1 LLAVQSNVGFLGP
14 NRVPAREVS
23 VSDLHYLSA
32 VEVIALF
39 RARKLSPVELMA
51 ALIARSEVVEPT
63 VNAFTTRFF
72 DEAMAGARRA
82 EARYAGRGPRPR
94 PLEGVPLA
102 IKDET
107 PVEGQ
112 PNTYACLIF
121 KDNVA
126 DHTAP
131 LAERALRA
139 GAIVHARTTLPEFA
153 CMPFT
158 HSPLFGVTRNPWS
171 PAYDVGGSSGGAA
184 ASLAAGTTVLAGGSD
199 IGGSIR
205 IPAACCGVVGYK
217 PPYGRVPQDPPW
229 NLDHY
234 CHEGPLAR
242 TVADCALFQNVIAGP
257 HPHDVAS
264 LRQRVRIPSDLGD
277 IQGWRIALSVD
288 LGGFVV
294 DEDVGRN
301 TRAAAAAFREAG
313 ATVEE
318 VDLGWDQ
325 AEIMSTAFTHYGT
338 ILGPWVR
345 QIISEHRDLVTPY
358 AAWFAEATAAA
369 TASAGAYLRVLES
382 EGRIYARLGDILT
395 KYRVL
400 ICPTIALPALEAG
413 EDYIDRRP
421 TVNGIEQETVFHHLM
436 TVPFNICSRCP
447 VLSVPSGFARTGVP
461 TGLQIVGR
469 SYDDISV
476 FRAAAAFERLRPWFD
491 VPERRPG
498 PLNGFANAP

>member
-1 LLAVQSNVGFLGP
+1 M
-14 NRVPAREVS
+14 
-23 VSDLHYLSA
+23 SDLHYLSA
-32 VEVIALF
+32 VEAIALF

-51 ALIARSEVVEPT
+51 AVIARSEAVEPA
-63 VNAFTTRFF
+63 VNAFTARFF
-72 DEAMAGARRA
+72 DEATAAARRA

-102 IKDET
+102 IKDEM
-107 PVEGQ
+107 PVAGQ
-112 PNTYACLIF
+112 RNTFASLIF
-121 KDNVA
+121 QGNVA

-131 LAERALRA
+131 LAERAMRA

-158 HSPLFGVTRNPWS
+158 HSPLFGVTRNPWN
-171 PAYDVGGSSGGAA
+171 PTFDVGGSSGGAA
-184 ASLAAGTTVLAGGSD
+184 AALAAGTTVLAGGSD

-205 IPAACCGVVGYK
+205 IPAACCGIVGYK

-257 HPHDVAS
+257 HPRDVAS
-264 LRQRVRIPSDLGD
+264 LRQRVRIPSDRGD

-294 DEDVGRN
+294 DEDVARN
-301 TRAAAAAFREAG
+301 TLAAATAFREAG

-318 VDLGWDQ
+318 VDLGWDR
-325 AEIMSTAFTHYGT
+325 AEMMSTAFTHYGT
-338 ILGPWVR
+338 IFGPMVR
-345 QIISEHRDLVTPY
+345 RFVAEHRDLVTRY
-358 AAWFAEATAAA
+358 AVWFGDATAAA
-369 TASAGAYLRVLES
+369 AAGDGAYRRALES

-395 KYRVL
+395 RYRIL

-413 EDYIDRRP
+413 EDYVDLRP
-421 TVNGIEQETVFHHLM
+421 AVNGVEQETVFDHLM
-436 TVPFNICSRCP
+436 TIPFNICSRCP
-447 VLSVPSGFARTGVP
+447 VLSVPSGFAQTGVP

-469 SYDDISV
+469 SYDDVSV
-476 FRAAAAFERLRPWFD
+476 FRAATAFERLRPWLD
-491 VPERRPG
+491 VPERRPT
-498 PLNGFANAP
+498 PLNGLANGS